1 MNHLNKDINNGYNEN
16 EIKYLT
22 NCTMCP
28 RNCGINRL
36 ANDLGFCKCDSSFR
50 ISAICAHLGEEPV
63 ISGKK
68 GICNIFFP
76 HCNLQCIYC
85 QNYEISQNNS
95 SLPRSM
101 SFDKLINKICSVL
114 DKTENIVG
122 FVSPT
127 HYIPQMLAIIREI
140 KAKGRNP
147 VFVYNSNAYDKPETI
162 KLLEGIIDVYLPD
175 FKYFDSSTSQEYSG
189 AHDYAAYAKASI
201 NEMYRQKGSTLI
213 LNDKGIVESGLIIRH
228 LVLPG
233 LVEQSCEILKY
244 ISDEISPNIH
254 ISLMSQYYPTL
265 LVIKH
270 KLLNR
275 AIKANEY
282 EIVKECFYNCGF
294 SKGWIQDM
302 DSYNS
307 YRPDFKDENPFH
319 Q

>member
-1 MNHLNKDINNGYNEN
+1 LNHSNKDIYSEYNES

-22 NCTMCP
+22 DCTMCP
-28 RNCGINRL
+28 RSCGVNRFL
-36 ANDLGFCKCDSSFR
+36 DLGFCNCDASFS
-50 ISAICAHLGEEPV
+50 ISAVCVHHGEEPV

-95 SLPRSM
+95 SLPQPM
-101 SFDKLINKICSVL
+101 SFDKLINKICAVL

-122 FVSPT
+122 FVSPS
-127 HYIPQMLAIIREI
+127 HYIPQMLAIIKGI

-147 VFVYNSNAYDKPETI
+147 IFVYNSNAYDKPETI

-175 FKYFDSSTSQEYSG
+175 FKYFNSDTSHEYSL
-189 AHDYAAYAKASI
+189 AKDYPVYAKASI
-201 NEMYRQKGSTLI
+201 KEMYRQKGSTLI
-213 LNDKGIVESGLIIRH
+213 INDKGIAESGLIIRH

-233 LVEQSCEILKY
+233 LAEQSCEILKY

-265 LVIKH
+265 LVKKH

-275 AIKANEY
+275 TITEY
-282 EIVKECFYNCGF
+282 EYEMVKDCFHNCGF

-302 DSYNS
+302 DSYKS
-307 YRPDFKDENPFH
+307 YRPDFTDKNPF